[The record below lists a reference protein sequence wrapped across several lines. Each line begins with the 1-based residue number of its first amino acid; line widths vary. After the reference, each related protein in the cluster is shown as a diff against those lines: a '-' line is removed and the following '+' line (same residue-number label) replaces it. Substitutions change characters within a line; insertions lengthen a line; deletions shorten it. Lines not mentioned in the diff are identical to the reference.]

1 MMYVDRVGHR
11 ALIAMIS
18 CGLVGVALGGCDYL
32 PGYYTYKAE
41 VGYYEGGQQKWYIGS
56 AKSYN
61 DCIAEAT
68 SYFDSLKS
76 PSNPKRAFTWSCRKM
91 RGEEILDRVK

>member
-1 MMYVDRVGHR
+1 MTHLNCAGHR
-11 ALIAMIS
+11 ALVTMLF
-18 CGLVGVALGGCDYL
+18 CGLVGAGLGGCDYL

-56 AKSYN
+56 AKSYSE
-61 DCIAEAT
+61 CIAEAT
-68 SYFDSLKS
+68 SYFDSLKT

-91 RGEEILDRVK
+91 RGEEFLDRVK